1 MRSILYTLFISA
13 LATVASAFPTHS
25 GTCLSDGPTIQ
36 GVTGSPMGKLVTTLG
51 YNFQVTM
58 KNNNYVPGGP
68 AVKFSVTG
76 KTAFMGLLL
85 YAVDSQK
92 NHVGT
97 WNTPKGYQ
105 YLGNLAGSPCKG
117 DNGSSTLTHTDSTLK
132 GPSVDFE
139 WTPPSSDIGPIN
151 FVGTLVQSGT
161 AGFQIVKGSTN
172 FTVAG
177 SKVTGPPS
185 SGGDN
190 STTSG
195 GSSSSP
201 TSTSDSPY
209 GSGSNGTT
217 ATGASA
223 TNTHSDASS
232 LTKSALLLQLT
243 AVISLFLY
251 YL

>member
-36 GVTGSPMGKLVTTLG
+36 GVSGSPMGKLVTTLG
-51 YNFQVTM
+51 YNFQTTM
-58 KNNNYVPGGP
+58 KNYQPGGP

-85 YAVDSQK
+85 YAVDTQK

-105 YLGNLAGSPCKG
+105 FLGNLAGAPCKG
-117 DNGSSTLTHTDSTLK
+117 DTGSGTLTHTDSSLK
-132 GPSVDFE
+132 GPGVDFE
-139 WTPPSSDIGPIN
+139 WTPPSSDIGPIM

-161 AGFQIVKGSTN
+161 AGFQIVKTTN

-177 SKVTGPPS
+177 SKVTSPPS
-185 SGGDN
+185 SGDN

-195 GSSSSP
+195 GTSSP

-209 GSGSNGTT
+209 GSGSNSTGTT
-217 ATGASA
+217 TGASA
-223 TNTHSDASS
+223 TSHSDASS
-232 LTKSALLLQLT
+232 LTRSALLLQLT